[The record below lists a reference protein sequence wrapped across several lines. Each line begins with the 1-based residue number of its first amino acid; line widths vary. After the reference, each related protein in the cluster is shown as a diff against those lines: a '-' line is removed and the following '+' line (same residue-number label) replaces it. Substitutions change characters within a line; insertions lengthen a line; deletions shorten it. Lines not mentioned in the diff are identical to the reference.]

1 MKLPRSASIFQRQ
14 NAGTGAGFIQNN
26 QRPFLKL
33 RLKLAKRIDHQLA
46 NRGRR
51 HILEQVRRVAVELLG
66 IAPRGW
72 EPEGHR
78 LVGGALP
85 LRSLSPS

>member
-14 NAGTGAGFIQNN
+14 NAGTGAGFIENN

-33 RLKLAKRIDHQLA
+33 RLKLAKRIAHQLA

-51 HILEQVRRVAVELLG
+51 HILRANLNHTGTFRLGQCQQRTEIQIVGELSVPGSPRR
-66 IAPRGW
+66 R
-72 EPEGHR
+72 
-78 LVGGALP
+78 
-85 LRSLSPS
+85 